1 MKPIRMLVIGLGQLG
16 TVWIENIIA
25 DPRYEVT
32 AVVDTNE
39 ERIHQTCSKFAL
51 DEKIAFTSLEKGISE
66 TDLDAALIVVP
77 PQFHYSTAKICI
89 ENKLQILSEKPLANS
104 MGEALSI
111 KKLSEQQNVLFMV
124 SQDYRWQPPIQA
136 LRESIAKGLIGK
148 PGYAVY
154 RHYRSLKIGGWREQM
169 GDVILE
175 DMAIH
180 HFDILRYIT
189 GLDCE
194 EVFAESFNPTWS
206 WYRGGASTSVLL
218 TFENEF
224 RVNYFASWVA
234 TGGEDSWPGEVR
246 IEGEKGSLSLSTNGE
261 VKFYQDGIET
271 TISQP
276 EMNRTGRPYALNQ
289 FYNGISHSGV
299 PDSTIEDNIKS
310 FAIVQSAIDSAHSKK
325 TVRVDRLLNP
335 ELEPLV

>member
-51 DEKIAFTSLEKGISE
+51 DEKSAFTSLEKGISE

-77 PQFHYSTAKICI
+77 PQFHYSTAKLCI
-89 ENKLQILSEKPLANS
+89 ENKLHILSEKPLANS

>member
-77 PQFHYSTAKICI
+77 PQFHYSTAKLCI
-89 ENKLQILSEKPLANS
+89 ENKLHILSEKPLANS

-111 KKLSEQQNVLFMV
+111 KKLSDQQNILFMV

-224 RVNYFASWVA
+224 YVNYFASWVA

-246 IEGEKGSLSLSTNGE
+246 IEGEKGSLSLNTNGE

-276 EMNRTGRPYALNQ
+276 EMISTGRPYALQQ

-310 FAIVQSAIDSAHSKK
+310 FAIVQSAIESAHSKK
-325 TVRVDRLLNP
+325 TVRVDRLLTA
-335 ELEPLV
+335 

>member
-39 ERIHQTCSKFAL
+39 ERIHQACSKFAL

-77 PQFHYSTAKICI
+77 PQFHYSTAKLCI
-89 ENKLQILSEKPLANS
+89 ENKLHILSEKPLANS

-111 KKLSEQQNVLFMV
+111 KNLSDQQNIWFMV

-310 FAIVQSAIDSAHSKK
+310 FAIVQSAIESAHSKK
-325 TVRVDRLLNP
+325 TVRVDRLLTA
-335 ELEPLV
+335 

>member
-77 PQFHYSTAKICI
+77 PQFHYSTAKLCI
-89 ENKLQILSEKPLANS
+89 ENKLHILSEKPLANS

-111 KKLSEQQNVLFMV
+111 KKLSDQQNILFMV